1 MVKEIRLYF
10 EGDARLRP
18 GMSEFLEELRERAR
32 DANCRFRLIACGNRT
47 LEDFCDGLHTHP
59 EAHVLALLDSD
70 GPLTEERRRGFFNR
84 RDWDPPAEA
93 GNPADRVF
101 WMVQVMEAWFLAD
114 PEALAAFYGDGFQP
128 RALRRN
134 PHVEEIPKNDVLESL
149 RKASRA
155 SRKGGYHKTKHAPAL
170 LARIRADR
178 VRAAAPNCERL
189 FTHVLSLFED

>member
-32 DANCRFRLIACGNRT
+32 RAGCRFRLIASGNRP
-47 LEDFCDGLHTHP
+47 LADFCDGLRTHP

-70 GPLTEERRRGFFNR
+70 GPLTGQRRQEFFRR
-84 RDWDPPAEA
+84 RDWNPPAAAENA
-93 GNPADRVF
+93 TGRVF

-114 PEALAAFYGDGFQP
+114 PEALAVFYGEGF
-128 RALRRN
+128 RENALRRN
-134 PHVEEIPKNDVLESL
+134 PRVEEIPKDDVLESL
-149 RKASRA
+149 KKASRT
-155 SRKGGYHKTKHAPAL
+155 SRKGECHKTKHAPAL

-189 FTHVLSLFED
+189 FAHLLGLFED